1 MSSQKTTQW
10 DTSQVRPMLPETGS
24 TLTVRSLHSG
34 HALLSKS
41 ESQGWFKVS
50 SASNAPCET
59 SLPMLASASVNN
71 VLEVLGTSIS
81 GLDTEEAVARLN
93 KCGQNVLSSK
103 KSPTRWQLFLTA
115 LLDWFNGILIVIAIV
130 NLAIPP
136 PQFATFGVIVVM
148 IIMGCIIRF
157 WQEHRSAM
165 AAIKLQYGVEFSFR
179 VRRRNSKG
187 KSIEMIVDQK
197 DLVPGNLMFI
207 DAGNAVP
214 ADCRVL
220 HASNVSISQP
230 SLTGENE
237 PQRKG
242 SSYPVAKNDSC
253 ILELDNILLM
263 GTSIISGN
271 GIAVVIRTGDDAFLA
286 TILKQ
291 MLKKRP
297 RNAFQFG
304 IKHLSWA
311 MLAVIIVLFPVVLVV
326 RWAKSKEWVDS
337 LTFAVAV
344 AVGLIPQL
352 LPAIINSNLARGA
365 FVLAKN
371 AIVKHLT

>member
-1 MSSQKTTQW
+1 
-10 DTSQVRPMLPETGS
+10 MLPETGS

-81 GLDTEEAVARLN
+81 GLDTGEAVARLN

-103 KSPTRWQLFLTA
+103 KPPTRWQLFLTA

-187 KSIEMIVDQK
+187 ESIEMIVDQK

-207 DAGNAVP
+207 DACNAVP

-230 SLTGENE
+230 RSAPSHVSAGLYSFTDLMQSHRGE
-237 PQRKG
+237 
-242 SSYPVAKNDSC
+242 
-253 ILELDNILLM
+253 
-263 GTSIISGN
+263 
-271 GIAVVIRTGDDAFLA
+271 
-286 TILKQ
+286 
-291 MLKKRP
+291 
-297 RNAFQFG
+297 
-304 IKHLSWA
+304 
-311 MLAVIIVLFPVVLVV
+311 
-326 RWAKSKEWVDS
+326 
-337 LTFAVAV
+337 
-344 AVGLIPQL
+344 
-352 LPAIINSNLARGA
+352 
-365 FVLAKN
+365 
-371 AIVKHLT
+371 